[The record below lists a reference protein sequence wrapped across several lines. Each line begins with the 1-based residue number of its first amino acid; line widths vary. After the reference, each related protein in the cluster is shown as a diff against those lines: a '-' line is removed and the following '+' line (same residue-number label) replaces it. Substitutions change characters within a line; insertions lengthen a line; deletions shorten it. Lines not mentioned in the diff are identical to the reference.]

1 MTTACSPRPPAATDY
16 ESFLATKLASSPPTG
31 IDAPRGISRRLFPFQ
46 RDIVKWAMRRGRA
59 AIFAD
64 TGLGKGWMA
73 LEWLRHVEK
82 HTGKPALLLAPL
94 AVSHQF
100 VREAEKFGV
109 DVRSAASDA
118 DVAARGIYVTNYH
131 KLHKFD
137 ASRFGAVAI
146 DESSIL
152 KSFTSTTRDLLIETF
167 RATPFRLALT
177 ATPAPNDFMELGNHA
192 EFLGV
197 MSRVEMLSM
206 FFVHDMDTTQEW
218 RLKGHAE
225 AAFWKWCASWAVTL
239 RRPSDLGYDDDAY
252 ALPPLRYH
260 HHVIPASQA
269 ETFAAGVLFAEDAV
283 SLADQRGVRKATIES
298 RVKVAADIANTSI
311 GPVVV
316 WCDLNDEG
324 KALAKSIPDAVEVA
338 GADTDEHKESALEN
352 FADGRTRVMVSKS
365 SICGFG
371 LNWQHCRTVV
381 FCGVTHSFESYYQAI
396 RRCWRFGQTH
406 PVDVHVITSENEG
419 RVIDSLQRKQADAA
433 RMGDAMVKAM
443 AETTIAT
450 LGSAARTFDAYTA
463 RTPMCVPAWLT
474 SDFNEAES

>member
-1 MTTACSPRPPAATDY
+1 MSDY
-16 ESFLATKLASSPPTG
+16 ESFLASKSANAPPTG
-31 IDAPRGISRRLFPFQ
+31 IANPPPTSDHLFPFQ
-46 RDIVKWAMRRGRA
+46 RDIVRWALRRGRA

-73 LEWLRHVEK
+73 LEWLRIVSEY
-82 HTGKPALLLAPL
+82 TDRPVLLLAPL

-100 VREAEKFGV
+100 VKEAAKLGV
-109 DVRSAASDA
+109 HVHLAADQSDVQPT
-118 DVAARGIYVTNYH
+118 GIHVTNYH

-137 ASRFGAVAI
+137 VATFAGVAL

-152 KSFTSTTRDLLIETF
+152 KSFTSATRDLLIQSF
-167 RATPFRLALT
+167 QATPFRLALT

-197 MSRVEMLSM
+197 MSRTEMLSM

-283 SLADQRGVRKATIES
+283 TLADQRGVRKATIAS
-298 RVKVAADIANTSI
+298 RVRTAAHIANVAD

-324 KALAKSIPDAVEVA
+324 DALEKAISGAVQVA
-338 GADTDEHKESALEN
+338 GKDSDDAKESALDG
-352 FADGRTRVMVSKS
+352 FADGTIPAIVTKL

-371 LNWQHCRTVV
+371 LNWQHCHTVI
-381 FCGVTHSFESYYQAI
+381 FCGVTHSFEAFYQAI

-406 PVDVHVITSENEG
+406 PVDVHVVTSENEG
-419 RVIDSLQRKQADAA
+419 RVIDNLQRKQADAA

-443 AETTIAT
+443 AAT
-450 LGSAARTFDAYTA
+450 SMEAIGSTQRTFDAYVA
-463 RTPMCVPAWLT
+463 RTEVCLPQWLT
-474 SDFNEAES
+474 TNHQETDA